1 MSASS
6 GDSLGLA
13 ESERATC
20 FPPAVAIG
28 SSWNPAIAERIAAA
42 IAREARAAGVH
53 IVLGPGVN
61 IKRSRLCGSNLEY
74 LSEDPLVAGAL
85 ATAFIQSLQAGGVGA
100 SVEHFAA
107 NNQETVALRGRAAR

>member
-42 IAREARAAGVH
+42 IAREGQGHLLRS
-53 IVLGPGVN
+53 VL
-61 IKRSRLCGSNLEY
+61 RYHSRCE
-74 LSEDPLVAGAL
+74 
-85 ATAFIQSLQAGGVGA
+85 A
-100 SVEHFAA
+100 SSHRRMH
-107 NNQETVALRGRAAR
+107 L